1 MRCIHESII
10 VAGLLLVSAAS
21 LSAQTASPDS
31 TKVATLATVTVTAES
46 GNWFTRADDLRR
58 SVVALTAENRRLAHE
73 LRRQDAQVDR
83 LEVRLDSLKK
93 VEAEQKRAISTIADS
108 IAVTRARR
116 KALEARVIAA
126 EIRSRQ

>member
-31 TKVATLATVTVTAES
+31 TKVTMLATVTVTAEP

-93 VEAEQKRAISTIADS
+93 VEVEQKRAISTIADS